1 MSAKAVLCVG
11 VSSTR
16 YQPAIV
22 SETNALTLNSLST
35 QASEG
40 VILIYFQIFILLFSL
55 SLIII
60 IMS

>member
-1 MSAKAVLCVG
+1 MIL
-11 VSSTR
+11 TRYR

-60 IMS
+60 IMCRPG